1 MKAKKLL
8 DTLNT
13 YMNPELQKK
22 EGIDVG
28 LSKVLKKLKKKEL
41 KLQDKIDR
49 ETDGVTRQRMEKDLK
64 LVHAQRKKGIALLK
78 TMRKD
83 EEDTGETA

>member
-13 YMNPELQKK
+13 YMDPELQKK

-28 LSKVLKKLKKKEL
+28 LSKVLKKLKKKEI

-49 ETDGVTRQRMEKDLK
+49 ETDGVTRKRLEKDLK
-64 LVHAQRKKGIALLK
+64 LVHAQRKKGISLLK

-83 EEDTGETA
+83 EDTEETA